1 MATAPMAPPP
11 APPAGAPPIPAQAD
25 ANISDDSGMSQGF
38 KVILMVAAD
47 GQMSVSVEEMGTGD
61 AATAMA
67 APGDTSMG
75 EDQGADA
82 QPVASLPEAFKLIRE
97 IVQAGGEP
105 VDAGASMGD
114 MSAGYGMAP

>member
-1 MATAPMAPPP
+1 
-11 APPAGAPPIPAQAD
+11 
-25 ANISDDSGMSQGF
+25 MSQGF

-67 APGDTSMG
+67 APGDSSMG

-105 VDAGASMGD
+105 VDAGANMGD